1 MPRQNT
7 FAKNQIHLPKP
18 KGVKSARELEFES
31 DNSFCVTC
39 FVQNPSMFWTYVTN
53 TCKLRHIFTNF
64 FAEFVFFIIFFS
76 FLFKNYTIGDEP
88 LPNFNFD
95 YNTINRNF
103 NRTYY
108 IDIYEKY
115 FFKHETLRINLENR
129 HITLHSKKD
138 LNFLSMEGFYTLC
151 TDFHWIQVAAI
162 VLLITTE
169 IYIFMLKKKGFFEN

>member
-1 MPRQNT
+1 MFRT
-7 FAKNQIHLPKP
+7 KP
-18 KGVKSARELEFES
+18 VNVLDLCNKYLSVA
-31 DNSFCVTC
+31 
-39 FVQNPSMFWTYVTN
+39 TYLY
-53 TCKLRHIFTNF
+53 KLFP
-64 FAEFVFFIIFFS
+64 EFVFFIIFFS
-76 FLFKNYTIGDEP
+76 FLFKNFTIGDEP

-115 FFKHETLRINLENR
+115 FFKHETLRINLQNR
-129 HITLHSKKD
+129 QITLHSKKY
-138 LNFLSMEGFYTLC
+138 LNFWSMEGFYTLC

-169 IYIFMLKKKGFFEN
+169 IYVLMLKKKVSLKIKLMLLFIYSVYLFASP